1 MTGARATGR
10 PSSIP
15 TMSSSGSR
23 KTPSPMSMHPAFGRV
38 RLSPRWRPLDPSGR
52 PSQSIRIIWNVIRT
66 VTPVTSFGRTGSCR
80 AGRRLVRR
88 WPARPVSV
96 TKGSDLLV
104 AALENE
110 GVECIFAIPGEENL
124 DVLESLR
131 RSKIKLVLTRHEQ
144 AAGFMAATYGRL
156 TGRAGVCL
164 TTLGPGALNLT
175 TAAAYAHLGAMPM
188 VMITGQKAIRSSRQ
202 ARFQIVDIVAT
213 MRPLTKMATQIVAAQ
228 SIPTLVRDAFRVAQ
242 QERPGPVHLELP
254 EDIAADEAA
263 ADVVPLH
270 VVELPVAP
278 AAAIERAT
286 AMIMGASRPL
296 VMLGAAASRP
306 HLAEPLSAFVRRCRI
321 PFFNTQMG
329 KGAVNAGSNLYMGTA
344 ALSERDWVHEAI
356 DQADLII
363 SIGHDTVEKPPF
375 LMGHDG
381 PQVIHVGATPA
392 TVEQVYFPQAEI
404 VGDGG
409 AGLAAL
415 ADRLEGKLPNAS
427 ALLGLR
433 EAILGR
439 LAERSTDVRFPLTP
453 QRIVHDVRAVI
464 PADGIVALDNGM
476 YKIWFARCY
485 RTRSANTLL
494 LDNALATMGAGLPSA
509 MMASLLYPGRRVMAV
524 CGDGGFMMNSQE
536 METAVRL
543 GLNLVVLIVQDNA
556 YGMIRWKQAVDGFAD
571 WGLTFGDP
579 DFVAYAAAYG
589 ARGRR
594 VTTASGLAPAL
605 EEAFSAGGLHLI
617 TVPIDYS

>member
-1 MTGARATGR
+1 MTKA
-10 PSSIP
+10 
-15 TMSSSGSR
+15 
-23 KTPSPMSMHPAFGRV
+23 
-38 RLSPRWRPLDPSGR
+38 
-52 PSQSIRIIWNVIRT
+52 
-66 VTPVTSFGRTGSCR
+66 
-80 AGRRLVRR
+80 
-88 WPARPVSV
+88 
-96 TKGSDLLV
+96 SDLLV

-110 GVECIFAIPGEENL
+110 GVGYIFAIPGEENL

-254 EDIAADEAA
+254 EDVAADEAA
-263 ADVVPLH
+263 AEIIPPH
-270 VVELPVAP
+270 IVELPVAP
-278 AAAIERAT
+278 AAVIERAA
-286 AMIMGASRPL
+286 AMIMAAHRPL

-306 HLAEPLSAFVRRCRI
+306 QLAEPLSAFVRRCGI

-356 DQADLII
+356 DRADLII

-404 VGDGG
+404 VGDVGG
-409 AGLAAL
+409 SLASL
-415 ADRLEGKLPNAS
+415 ADRLEGKLPDGQ

-433 EAILGR
+433 EGILAH
-439 LAERSTDVRFPLTP
+439 LAERSTEDRFPLTP
-453 QRIVHDVRAVI
+453 QRIVHDVREVM
-464 PADGIVALDNGM
+464 PPDGIVALDNGM
-476 YKIWFARCY
+476 YKIWFARNY
-485 RTRSANTLL
+485 RTSVANTLL

-509 MMASLLYPGRRVMAV
+509 IAASLIHPGRRVLAV

-536 METAVRL
+536 LETAVRL
-543 GLNLVVLIVQDNA
+543 KLNLVVLVLEDRA
-556 YGMIRWKQAVDGFAD
+556 YGMIRWKQEVDGFSD
-571 WGLTFGDP
+571 FGLDFGNP
-579 DFVAYAAAYG
+579 DFVAYANSYG
-589 ARGRR
+589 AKGSR
-594 VTTASGLAPAL
+594 VGSAA
-605 EEAFSAGGLHLI
+605 EFSAMLEAAFREGGVHL
-617 TVPIDYS
+617 VVAPIDYSENMRVLVRELHSV